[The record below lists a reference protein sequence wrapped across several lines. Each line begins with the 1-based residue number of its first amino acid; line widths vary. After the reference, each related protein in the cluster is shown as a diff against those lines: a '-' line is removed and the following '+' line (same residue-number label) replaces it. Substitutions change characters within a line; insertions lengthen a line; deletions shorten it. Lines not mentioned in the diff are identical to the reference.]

1 MYIYLILVIELLF
14 TQTLP
19 QKEDVLGVIMSFI
32 RLQNTYNLTANEIAM
47 GNILGIE
54 VEPLLGMS
62 NPTSLEYFGE

>member
-1 MYIYLILVIELLF
+1 LLF

-54 VEPLLGMS
+54 VEPLSGMS

>member
-54 VEPLLGMS
+54 VEPLSGMS